1 MSLKDVYSRFLTN
14 PKSVPLATDASLVYI
29 TTTTKVDGDAAI
41 VSHFSKQQR
50 IVKTKSETILD
61 AFEST
66 NSLCL
71 DIETTLEFVSGGGA
85 YLPQLDDNFLADH
98 VATFPTVHIVRFNA
112 QQQIQNVRI
121 YWDQAS
127 LLKQVEVIGSRARGW
142 PIRDA
147 KDQFRLLKSAISSSP
162 SDHGP
167 GSASAPAPPASTEE
181 KARVPERQIA
191 SPGKKYI
198 KDPHAADSLFELLSP
213 GKDSKDRGE
222 PVRAPRAPASAQ
234 PPARDYGELFLST
247 EGDFDNDTPDA
258 SPSRKR
264 IPPKAGTKNLQP
276 SRIFDHDE
284 AATKEGLQQIAYK
297 AHPKR
302 YDHFELGGDNSTREV
317 HEKPGRPVS
326 RQAPHWDFEDFVT
339 PEKPKR
345 QLRGEEI
352 RHFGW
357 GDDEQEPTSVP
368 VRSRAQHPRPD
379 AETHFSVTETPEE
392 RPGGRIIS
400 SFQNKGLGLYKNHLF
415 DNKEDDE
422 FSQNANAPL
431 SRVNNNG
438 ANRKKELE
446 THWDMA
452 DESPRDSKRNA
463 ENRKPIPG
471 DRQKAVKALEPSWD
485 TYDQSPEPTKMAPP
499 QRQSV
504 RNHNQRSW
512 NFGAEN

>member
-1 MSLKDVYSRFLTN
+1 MSLKDVYKRFLTN
-14 PKSVPLATDASLVYI
+14 PKSVPLATDASLIYI
-29 TTTTKVDGDAAI
+29 PTTTKVDGDAAI

-50 IVKTKSETILD
+50 IVKTKSENILD
-61 AFEST
+61 AIESS

-71 DIETTLEFVSGGGA
+71 DIETTLEFMSGGGA

-98 VATFPTVHIVRFNA
+98 VAVFPTVHIVRFNA

-127 LLKQVEVIGSRARGW
+127 LLKQVDVIGSRSRGW

-147 KDQFRLLKSAISSSP
+147 KDQFRLLKSAISSNP
-162 SDHGP
+162 SDSGP
-167 GSASAPAPPASTEE
+167 GSASVPAPPAYTEE
-181 KARVPERQIA
+181 EANVPERKVA

-198 KDPHAADSLFELLSP
+198 KDPHAAESLDELLSP
-213 GKDSKDRGE
+213 SKDRGE
-222 PVRAPRAPASAQ
+222 PVRAPRAPASSQ
-234 PPARDYGELFLST
+234 RPAREYGEIFLTT
-247 EGDFDNDTPDA
+247 ENDADVPDA
-258 SPSRKR
+258 SPSRRR
-264 IPPKAGTKNLQP
+264 IAPKAGATRNFLP
-276 SRIFDHDE
+276 SRIFDDDE
-284 AATKEGLQQIAYK
+284 TAAKEECHQQIAYR

-302 YDHFELGGDNSTREV
+302 FDHFELGADNSTREV
-317 HEKPGRPVS
+317 KEKLTRPVS
-326 RQAPHWDFEDFVT
+326 RQAPHWEFEDFVT

-357 GDDEQEPTSVP
+357 SDDEPDLTSPPARPRV
-368 VRSRAQHPRPD
+368 AHPRPD
-379 AETHFSVTETPEE
+379 AETHFSLTDTPEE
-392 RPGGRIIS
+392 KAGGRIIS
-400 SFQNKGLGLYKNHLF
+400 SYQNKGMGLYKSHLF

-422 FSQNANAPL
+422 FSQGANPPL
-431 SRVNNNG
+431 STVNKNG

-463 ENRKPIPG
+463 ENKKPVPG

-499 QRQSV
+499 QRRAL

-512 NFGAEN
+512 DFGAEN